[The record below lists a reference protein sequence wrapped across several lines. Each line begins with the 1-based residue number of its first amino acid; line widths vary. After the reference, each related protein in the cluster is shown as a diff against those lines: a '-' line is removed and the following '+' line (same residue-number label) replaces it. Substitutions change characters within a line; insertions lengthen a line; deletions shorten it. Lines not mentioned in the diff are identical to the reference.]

1 MIKYISAI
9 CVTVLTSLFL
19 FPIELKAFSG
29 MNSKK
34 FLAVVGVVW
43 FLTNLGK
50 NRTGRFS
57 KDMIVLS
64 LLAASVSLAGLIAV
78 TYNDTPDYAYVTYI
92 TSMWVWLGAA
102 YVGYIAS
109 D

>member
-34 FLAVVGVVW
+34 FLAVVGGCMVSDQ
-43 FLTNLGK
+43 FREK
-50 NRTGRFS
+50 QNRTFQ
-57 KDMIVLS
+57 
-64 LLAASVSLAGLIAV
+64 
-78 TYNDTPDYAYVTYI
+78 
-92 TSMWVWLGAA
+92 
-102 YVGYIAS
+102 
-109 D
+109 